1 MIHAGIL
8 DGLGAIIRARGLN
21 ETAIAELRRRWPG
34 VSFTLCA
41 EDDVPARLAAHA
53 SGDGYAVYLVSGAEH
68 CVAFTEH
75 VEAATGLVLAAID
88 QDD

>member
-8 DGLGAIIRARGLN
+8 EGVHELIQARGLD
-21 ETAIAELRRRWPG
+21 EATVAELRRRWPG
-34 VSFTLCA
+34 VSFTLCG
-41 EDDVPARLAAHA
+41 EDDVPARLSSHA

-75 VEAATGLVLAAID
+75 IEAATGLVLAVSD
-88 QDD
+88 PGD